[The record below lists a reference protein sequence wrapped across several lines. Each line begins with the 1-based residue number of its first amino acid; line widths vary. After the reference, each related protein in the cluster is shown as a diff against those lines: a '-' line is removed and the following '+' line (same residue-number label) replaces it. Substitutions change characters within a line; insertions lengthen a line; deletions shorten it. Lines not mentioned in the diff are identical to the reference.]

1 VTWTASYQLNPADT
15 DLQMQQSRLAAGIG
29 NALARRINELL
40 NADKPSATTS
50 KVVIEQATAHINQ
63 TSPERFQAA
72 QAMLEKARAEDPGN
86 VEVQVVLAAL
96 PMRGVRW
103 CG

>member
-1 VTWTASYQLNPADT
+1 
-15 DLQMQQSRLAAGIG
+15 
-29 NALARRINELL
+29 
-40 NADKPSATTS
+40 
-50 KVVIEQATAHINQ
+50 
-63 TSPERFQAA
+63 
-72 QAMLEKARAEDPGN
+72 MLEKARAEDPGN